1 MLEHC
6 LVHLCHLYGS
16 VLQWQPA
23 QRGSSGV
30 GLAEVSRAPK
40 GLGRRNLT
48 DILILV
54 DVQSH
59 PTVTKSSHVR
69 EVMSRST

>member
-6 LVHLCHLYGS
+6 LVRLYHLSGS

-23 QRGSSGV
+23 QSARSGV
-30 GLAEVSRAPK
+30 GLAKVSRAPK

-59 PTVTKSSHVR
+59 PTVTKSFHVR